1 MSGLAEAGRHDGGPD
16 GSLDG
21 RAVLRGPSRPDL
33 IRRETLAALFRASA
47 AARPDAPCLID
58 AAEPESDGRRPVLTY
73 AEVDARSD
81 AIAAGLSAR
90 GIGPG
95 DVVGLW
101 MARGTELLIA
111 QIGIAKSGAAWL
123 PFDAEAP
130 ADRVAVCLG
139 DAEARALLVSQALRL
154 QAPEGTPAL
163 TTDEVRAA
171 GQGGSAPDL
180 DAAGLTPEHPAYLI
194 YTSGSTGVPKGI
206 VISHANICHFLR
218 AGNAVYGLRADD
230 VVFQGASVA
239 FDLSMEEIWVP
250 YLVGACLFVASPAM
264 MGDVESLPA
273 IIAEARVTVLD
284 TVPTLLAM
292 IPGDLPSVRLVLLGG
307 EALPEPLVARWATG
321 ERRLFNTY
329 GPTEATVVATAA
341 EMRPGRAVTIG
352 GPIPNYSVYV
362 ADEALNLL
370 GLGEQGELLIGGPG
384 VAAGYLKRPELTA
397 EKFVANPYSSDGTD
411 PVLYRSG

>member
-1 MSGLAEAGRHDGGPD
+1 MESAAEHRRGGLAEAGRHDEGPGG
-16 GSLDG
+16 SRDG
-21 RAVLRGPSRPDL
+21 RAVLRGAARPDL

-47 AARPDAPCLID
+47 RERAEAPCLID
-58 AAEPESDGRRPVLTY
+58 AAAPGADGPRPVLTY
-73 AEVDARSD
+73 AQVDARSD
-81 AIAAGLSAR
+81 AIAAGLSTR

-139 DAEARALLVSQALRL
+139 DAEAKALLVSEALRP

-163 TTDEVRAA
+163 TTSEVLAA
-171 GQGGSAPDL
+171 GQGASAPDL
-180 DAAGLTPEHPAYLI
+180 DAAGLTPAHPAYLI

-218 AGNAVYGLRADD
+218 SGNAVYGLRADD

-273 IIAEARVTVLD
+273 IIAQAGITVLD

-292 IPGDLPSVRLVLLGG
+292 IPGDLPSVRLVLL
-307 EALPEPLVARWATG
+307 
-321 ERRLFNTY
+321 
-329 GPTEATVVATAA
+329 
-341 EMRPGRAVTIG
+341 
-352 GPIPNYSVYV
+352 
-362 ADEALNLL
+362 
-370 GLGEQGELLIGGPG
+370 
-384 VAAGYLKRPELTA
+384 
-397 EKFVANPYSSDGTD
+397 
-411 PVLYRSG
+411 

>member
-1 MSGLAEAGRHDGGPD
+1 
-16 GSLDG
+16 
-21 RAVLRGPSRPDL
+21 
-33 IRRETLAALFRASA
+33 
-47 AARPDAPCLID
+47 
-58 AAEPESDGRRPVLTY
+58 
-73 AEVDARSD
+73 
-81 AIAAGLSAR
+81 
-90 GIGPG
+90 
-95 DVVGLW
+95 

-139 DAEARALLVSQALRL
+139 DAEAKALLVSEALRP

-163 TTDEVRAA
+163 TTSEVLAA
-171 GQGGSAPDL
+171 GQGASAPDL
-180 DAAGLTPEHPAYLI
+180 DAAGLTPAHPAYLI

-218 AGNAVYGLRADD
+218 SGNAVYGLRADD

-273 IIAEARVTVLD
+273 IIAQAGITVLD

-292 IPGDLPSVRLVLLGG
+292 IPGDLPSVRLVLLGERPCPSRWWRAG
-307 EALPEPLVARWATG
+307 RPVSGACSTPTARRKPPWW
-321 ERRLFNTY
+321 
-329 GPTEATVVATAA
+329 
-341 EMRPGRAVTIG
+341 RPPPRCGRA
-352 GPIPNYSVYV
+352 GPSPS
-362 ADEALNLL
+362 
-370 GLGEQGELLIGGPG
+370 
-384 VAAGYLKRPELTA
+384 AARSRITPSMSPTRP
-397 EKFVANPYSSDGTD
+397 
-411 PVLYRSG
+411 